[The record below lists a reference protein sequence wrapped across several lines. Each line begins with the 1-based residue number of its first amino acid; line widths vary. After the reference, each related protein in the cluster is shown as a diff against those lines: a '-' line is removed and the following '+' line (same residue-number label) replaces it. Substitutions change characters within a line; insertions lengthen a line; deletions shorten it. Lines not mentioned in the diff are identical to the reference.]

1 MTSGMPIEAAAQ
13 ALDVSVPT
21 LRRWIRRG
29 CPVLCRGSRGRG
41 HALLLDPGQVTAW
54 RQAGDVEAMTLEL
67 AAQVPDVLANAML
80 QALQQA
86 QGPHKR
92 QLAGSLTAAWYF
104 ASCVILDNLREKV
117 PTVPE
122 LVAAPEAITR
132 LQKIASS

>member
-1 MTSGMPIEAAAQ
+1 MTGLALEAAARE
-13 ALDVSVPT
+13 LGVSPGT

-29 CPVLCRGSRGRG
+29 CPVVCRGRRGRG
-41 HALLLDPGQVTAW
+41 HQMLIDPGAVQQW
-54 RQAGDVEAMTLEL
+54 RQAGDRDAMVMEL
-67 AAQVPDVLANAML
+67 AAQVPETLATAML

-92 QLAGSLTAAWYF
+92 ALAGSLAAAWYLG
-104 ASCVILDNLREKV
+104 SCAILDSLRERV

-122 LVAAPEAITR
+122 LQTAPEAITR